1 MVLLLRYFILATV
14 LLQIMKCE
22 ELNTNEMSTSFKG
35 FRKSFAAEVWLKCYS
50 DELRYNRTSSYNS
63 NDTYLKFPFD
73 PYYRV
78 EPDSILVV
86 QLVSISLLGL
96 CVLVMLSKEPLYS
109 YPNNIMLTLIIL
121 ELSVINFDIIDYNL
135 CRMPNLAQLFG
146 LSVGIKS
153 EEVLSY

>member
-1 MVLLLRYFILATV
+1 MVLLLRSFILVIV
-14 LLQIMKCE
+14 LLEIVKCD
-22 ELNTNEMSTSFKG
+22 ELDTNEMSTSFQT

-50 DELRYNRTSSYNS
+50 DEFRYNHGSSYKS
-63 NDTYLKFPFD
+63 NDPYLKFPFD

-78 EPDSILVV
+78 EPNGILVV
-86 QLVSISLLGL
+86 QFISISLLGL

-121 ELSVINFDIIDYNL
+121 ELSLINFDIIDYNI

-146 LSVGIKS
+146 FSIGIES
-153 EEVLSY
+153 